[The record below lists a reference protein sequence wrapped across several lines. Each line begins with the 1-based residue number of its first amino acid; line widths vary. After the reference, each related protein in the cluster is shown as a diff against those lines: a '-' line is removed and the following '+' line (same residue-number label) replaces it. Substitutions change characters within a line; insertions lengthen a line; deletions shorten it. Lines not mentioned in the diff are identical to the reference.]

1 LFIVWDHETSWLV
14 GALRC
19 AVVRE
24 YDSCAG
30 KPAASSAVIS
40 APPDPAFPGA
50 VDSMAGDRTTLVNM
64 DRNHDL
70 RLTDRRPRR
79 AKDFEPELS
88 RGSGF
93 EFEIIRFTH

>member
-1 LFIVWDHETSWLV
+1 VWSHVTSWVV

-24 YDSCAG
+24 YDSCPG
-30 KPAASSAVIS
+30 KPLQAPAAVIS
-40 APPDPAFPGA
+40 APPDSAFPGA
-50 VDSMAGDRTTLVNM
+50 MDSMTGDRTTLVNM
-64 DRNHDL
+64 DRNHHL

>member
-1 LFIVWDHETSWLV
+1 MERVGWLAV
-14 GALRC
+14 C
-19 AVVRE
+19 AVLWFAKTIHAQE
-24 YDSCAG
+24 KLPQA
-30 KPAASSAVIS
+30 PAAVIS
-40 APPDPAFPGA
+40 APRDPAFPDA
-50 VDSMAGDRTTLVNM
+50 VDSMAADRTTLVNM

-93 EFEIIRFTH
+93 DFEIIGFAH

>member
-1 LFIVWDHETSWLV
+1 MKRVGWLV
-14 GALRC
+14 LS
-19 AVVRE
+19 AVLWFAKTIHAQE
-24 YDSCAG
+24 
-30 KPAASSAVIS
+30 KPPQTPAAAIS

-50 VDSMAGDRTTLVNM
+50 ADSMAGDRTTLVNM

-93 EFEIIRFTH
+93 EFEIIGFTH

>member
-1 LFIVWDHETSWLV
+1 MKRVGWLV
-14 GALRC
+14 LC
-19 AVVRE
+19 AVLWFAKTIHAQE
-24 YDSCAG
+24 
-30 KPAASSAVIS
+30 KPTQAPAAVIS
-40 APPDPAFPGA
+40 APPDHAFPGA

-70 RLTDRRPRR
+70 RLTDRRPCR

-88 RGSGF
+88 RGPGF